1 MHFDKTKLESTPKA
15 LERYE
20 QICVKCCEK
29 AEHILQEQDDPSP
42 IADMVREVI
51 FYARHLGQFEHT
63 LAQAYTATKRIEEC
77 LYDHPRLKLELKLLQ
92 LELVEYAEAI
102 EGQQFNITDDLR
114 KDIKQLESNI
124 KAADEKRWNDIKADK
139 MLKSDPIEWTK
150 EYEDAVDEADKH
162 AYANLTDS
170 PRGMGFCFAYWA
182 EKRTALAK
190 LGIQWRS
197 PNIMN
202 PRVMFD

>member
-1 MHFDKTKLESTPKA
+1 M
-15 LERYE
+15 
-20 QICVKCCEK
+20 
-29 AEHILQEQDDPSP
+29 
-42 IADMVREVI
+42 
-51 FYARHLGQFEHT
+51 
-63 LAQAYTATKRIEEC
+63 
-77 LYDHPRLKLELKLLQ
+77 KLELKLLQ